1 MTRTPH
7 LVCQRITSLRPEGN
21 EPITRTPIRCRR
33 AQLTVPCSVITK
45 AEELRLQTTAS
56 TFRLEYDGR
65 AHTRAGQQH
74 LTDVLDV
81 LREQRE
87 AVDTDLSMCFP
98 ALWRREGVQALRGLG
113 IPNLHSRVGRGAD
126 NLLRR
131 RC

>member
-1 MTRTPH
+1 M
-7 LVCQRITSLRPEGN
+7 
-21 EPITRTPIRCRR
+21 
-33 AQLTVPCSVITK
+33 TK

-56 TFRLEYDGR
+56 TFGLGTTEE
-65 AHTRAGQQH
+65 HNTRAGQQH

-98 ALWRREGVQALRGLG
+98 ALWRREGMQALRGLG
-113 IPNLHSRVGRGAD
+113 IPNLHGRVGRGAD

>member
-1 MTRTPH
+1 M
-7 LVCQRITSLRPEGN
+7 
-21 EPITRTPIRCRR
+21 
-33 AQLTVPCSVITK
+33 TK

-56 TFRLEYDGR
+56 TFGLWYDGR
-65 AHTRAGQQH
+65 AQHPGSGQN

-98 ALWRREGVQALRGLG
+98 ALWRREGMQALRGLG
-113 IPNLHSRVGRGAD
+113 IPNLHGRVGRGAD